1 MDSTSFPQPS
11 DRIAYLGRVSTPKQ
25 KLEHQREAVF
35 RFAELHE
42 LSIPPDRVFEDK
54 VRRHKQ
60 VSEGENF
67 ARLMALVQ
75 ARQLDWVVIAT
86 FDRWGISDKD
96 DIFILRKKLRQY
108 DVQLWSVADE
118 LNITGA
124 DDASFWR
131 VAARAEGATAY
142 VSSQAEKN
150 IQKMVFMA
158 EQGWA
163 ATGNAPYGLDLVC
176 YPIDRSRRLFRV
188 VRLKYIRPHLF
199 KILWYDKDG
208 KVEKEEVS
216 EHMPPRDKKATGYRL
231 EPSIEKDRL
240 QAVRLMFDL
249 YLEGMGFA
257 AISHRLW
264 EQGFKHYD
272 RPFGYHGIETILS
285 NSAYIGMPAWG
296 KNGVGQYR
304 HAINKTAAKIKR
316 KSTDTITVKK
326 PEEQY
331 IYPLKAI
338 FEPPIVD
345 LKIFQRVKEKLQ
357 GRGHVNPAFG
367 KRRTREKTHHP
378 LNGKLV
384 CPDCEQPM
392 VLGSYTPGGKEG
404 GKKKTRCF
412 HCGTWRKTIRTT
424 CYANTVAW
432 AKLDAATDELLLQV
446 ADRIDAVE
454 QGDLSRL
461 QNEAWLRETDLGRII
476 EEVVAKAEAHLNSPK
491 ELKRLSEVF
500 GVPVLKGPSLKSN
513 LDDAVDG
520 PKGAAVRPL
529 LEIAFAVYGRQFEA
543 EAARLRVEL
552 QAVEDELEGIA
563 LELPKQRSKPTIYE
577 RLERRAHELE
587 TRKAEIEPRTIPL
600 TVKARAIIDPL
611 AAIKRTIRDTEKARK
626 GALLDVFLD
635 RVVPVFEVKEVG
647 KKKKRRAIV
656 KGFKF
661 FPKKGMENVMPQAM
675 EIGDSRT
682 GTGSWLP
689 PASDSPE
696 RSCCRPRARS

>member
-1 MDSTSFPQPS
+1 MDSTSFPQPT

-35 RFAELHE
+35 RFAEQYRLN
-42 LSIPPDRVFEDK
+42 IPPDRVFEDK

-60 VSEGENF
+60 GSEGENF
-67 ARLMALVQ
+67 ARLMALVK

-86 FDRWGISDKD
+86 FDRWGISNKD
-96 DIFILRKKLRQY
+96 DIFVLRTTLRQY

-118 LNITGA
+118 LNITGT

-150 IQKMVFMA
+150 IQKMVLMA

-176 YPIDRSRRLFRV
+176 YPIDRSRPLFRV
-188 VRLKYIRPHLF
+188 VRMKYIRPQLF

-216 EHMPPRDKKATGYRL
+216 ANMPPRDKKATGYRL
-231 EPSIEKDRL
+231 EPSIEEDRL

-257 AISHRLW
+257 AISHHLW

-272 RPFGYHGIETILS
+272 NPFGYHGIETILS

-331 IYPLKAI
+331 IYPLKPV

-345 LKIFQRVKEKLQ
+345 SKVFQRVKEKLQ
-357 GRGHVNPAFG
+357 QRGHVNPAFG

-378 LNGKLV
+378 LNGKLI
-384 CPDCEQPM
+384 CPDCDKPM
-392 VLGSYTPGGKEG
+392 VLGAYTPR

-412 HCGTWRKTIRTT
+412 HCGTWRKTIRTK
-424 CYANTVAW
+424 CFANTVAW
-432 AKLDAATDELLLQV
+432 TKLDAATNELLQKV

-454 QGDLSRL
+454 KGDLSRL
-461 QNEAWLRETDLGRII
+461 QNEAWLRETELGRII
-476 EEVVAKAEAHLNSPK
+476 DEVVAIAEAHLNSPG
-491 ELKRLSEVF
+491 ERKRLSEIL
-500 GVPVLKGPSLKSN
+500 GVPVEKGFPLQSY
-513 LDDAVDG
+513 LDDALES
-520 PKGAAVRPL
+520 PKGKAVRPL
-529 LEIAFAVYGRQFEA
+529 LEIAFAVYARKFEA
-543 EAARLRVEL
+543 EVTRLREEL
-552 QAVEDELEGIA
+552 REIDEELEGIA
-563 LELPKQRSKPTIYE
+563 LELPKQRSKPTIYQ
-577 RLERRAHELE
+577 RLELRAHELE
-587 TRKAEIEPRTIPL
+587 ARKAEIEPRTIPL
-600 TVKARAIIDPL
+600 TVKAKAILEQL
-611 AAIKRTIRDTEKARK
+611 AAIKRTIRDTDKSRR

-635 RVVPVFEVKEVG
+635 RVVPVFEVKIVG
-647 KKKKRRAIV
+647 KEKTRRAIV

-675 EIGDSRT
+675 EIGCSRT
-682 GTGSWLP
+682 DRDSSQP
-689 PASDSPE
+689 PASDWQGT
-696 RSCCRPRARS
+696 

>member
-1 MDSTSFPQPS
+1 MDLTSFPQPS

-35 RFAELHE
+35 RFAELNG

-60 VSEGENF
+60 GSEGENF

-163 ATGNAPYGLDLVC
+163 ASGNAPFGLDLVC
-176 YPIDRSRRLFRV
+176 YPIDRSRPLFRV
-188 VRLKYIRPHLF
+188 VRMKYIRPHLF
-199 KILWYDKDG
+199 KVLWYDRDK
-208 KVEKEEVS
+208 KVEKEEITQ
-216 EHMPPRDKKATGYRL
+216 HMPPRDKKATGYRL
-231 EPSIEKDRL
+231 EPSVEQDRL

-249 YLEGMGFA
+249 YLQGMGFA

-326 PEEQY
+326 PEDQY
-331 IYPLKAI
+331 IYPLTPV
-338 FEPPIVD
+338 FDPVVD
-345 LKIFQRVKEKLQ
+345 PDLFQRAKTKLQ
-357 GRGHVNPAFG
+357 GRGHVNPSFG

-392 VLGSYTPGGKEG
+392 VLGSYTPGGKEA

-454 QGDLSRL
+454 QGDMSRL

-476 EEVVAKAEAHLNSPK
+476 EEVVAKAEAHLDSPK
-491 ELKRLSEVF
+491 ELQRLSDIL
-500 GVPVLKGPSLKSN
+500 GLPVSKGPSLQSD
-513 LDDAVDG
+513 LHDAVDG

-529 LEIAFAVYGRQFEA
+529 MEIAFSVYGRQFEA

-552 QAVEDELEGIA
+552 RAVDDELEDIA

-577 RLERRAHELE
+577 RMERRAHELE
-587 TRKAEIEPRTIPL
+587 ARKAEIEPRTVPL
-600 TVKARAIIDPL
+600 TVKARAITDQL
-611 AAIKRTIRDTEKARK
+611 AAIKRTIRDTDKARR
-626 GALLDVFLD
+626 GALLDVFLE
-635 RVVPVFEVKEVG
+635 RVVPIFEVKVG
-647 KKKKRRAIV
+647 KDQVRRAFV

-661 FPKKGMENVMPQAM
+661 FPKKGMGHVMPHPM

-682 GTGSWLP
+682 GRGSCWHKG
-689 PASDSPE
+689 
-696 RSCCRPRARS
+696 

>member
-1 MDSTSFPQPS
+1 MDLTSFPQPS

-35 RFAELHE
+35 RFAEQNR
-42 LSIPPDRVFEDK
+42 LSIPSNRVFEDK

-67 ARLMALVQ
+67 ARLMGLVQ

-86 FDRWGISDKD
+86 FDRWGITDKD
-96 DIFILRKKLRQY
+96 DIFILRKKLRQH

-163 ATGNAPYGLDLVC
+163 ATGNAPFGLDLVC
-176 YPIDRSRRLFRV
+176 YPIDRSRPLFRV
-188 VRLKYIRPHLF
+188 VRMKYIRPHLF

-208 KVEKEEVS
+208 KIEKEEIS

-231 EPSIEKDRL
+231 EPSIEQDRL

-257 AISHRLW
+257 AISRRLW
-264 EQGFKHYD
+264 ELGFKHYD

-331 IYPLKAI
+331 IYPLKPV
-338 FEPPIVD
+338 FEPPVVD
-345 LKIFQRVKEKLQ
+345 PKVFQKVKEKLQ
-357 GRGHVNPAFG
+357 QRGHVNPSFG

-378 LNGKLV
+378 LNGKLI
-384 CPDCEQPM
+384 CPDCDKPM
-392 VLGSYTPGGKEG
+392 VLGAYTPREG
-404 GKKKTRCF
+404 KKTRCF

-432 AKLDAATDELLLQV
+432 PKLDAATNELLQKV

-454 QGDLSRL
+454 TGDLSRL
-461 QNEAWLRETDLGRII
+461 KDEAWLRETELGKII
-476 EEVVAKAEAHLNSPK
+476 DEVVAIAESHLNSP
-491 ELKRLSEVF
+491 EERRRLSEII
-500 GVPVLKGPSLKSN
+500 GIPIGKGFSLQSD
-513 LDDAVDG
+513 LADAVDS
-520 PKGAAVRPL
+520 PKGKAVRSL
-529 LEIAFAVYGRQFEA
+529 LEIAFALYARKFES
-543 EAARLRVEL
+543 EVARLREEL
-552 QAVEDELEGIA
+552 REINDELEGIA
-563 LELPKQRSKPTIYE
+563 LELPKQRSKPTIYQ
-577 RLERRAHELE
+577 RLELRAYELE
-587 TRKAEIEPRTIPL
+587 ARKAEIEPRTIPL
-600 TVKARAIIDPL
+600 TVKAKAILEQL
-611 AAIKRTIRDTEKARK
+611 AAIKRTIRDTDKSRR
-626 GALLDVFLD
+626 GALLDAFLD
-635 RVVPVFEVKEVG
+635 RVVPVFEVKMIG
-647 KKKKRRAIV
+647 KEKTRRAVV

-675 EIGDSRT
+675 EIGCSRR
-682 GTGSWLP
+682 GTGSGLR
-689 PASDSPE
+689 PASRWPGT
-696 RSCCRPRARS
+696 SCCPWLARS